1 MAISDRRHRIAKLLW
16 RRLRILITLALVV
29 LAVSGVWNIYKKER
43 ESKALR
49 TDSER
54 QLEALVQQ
62 QKALTD
68 NIGTLQTARG
78 KEAALRDQYAVGKP
92 GEQLVVI
99 VEPER
104 SATTTEQT
112 GFLQMVHKFLPFW

>member
-16 RRLRILITLALVV
+16 RRLRILIALLLVI
-29 LAVSGVWNIYKKER
+29 LAVSAVWNIYKKER
-43 ESKALR
+43 ESRALR

-54 QLEALVQQ
+54 QLEALTQQ
-62 QKALTD
+62 QNALKQD
-68 NIGTLQTARG
+68 ISALQTARG

-104 SATTTEQT
+104 PATTTEQE
-112 GFLQMVHKFLPFW
+112 GFLQIVHKFLPFW